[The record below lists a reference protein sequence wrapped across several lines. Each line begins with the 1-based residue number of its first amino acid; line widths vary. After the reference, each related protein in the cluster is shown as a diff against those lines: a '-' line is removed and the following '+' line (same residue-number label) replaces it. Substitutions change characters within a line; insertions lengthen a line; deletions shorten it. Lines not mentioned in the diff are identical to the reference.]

1 LETERYK
8 IPVGGEMSYLG
19 YPDFF
24 EPYIKKVEQTRPA
37 RVEKRKKGEEFPFM
51 SLQER
56 QEMLKY
62 HPDYREEG
70 RREIKIGPSKGYRI
84 AHEFVDLLEAR
95 SRVDPDKVDLSRVD
109 YETDVLVIGGGGAA
123 TVAALIAEENGA
135 QVLIATKLRHG
146 DANTMMA
153 EGGIQAATKR
163 EKDSPYYHYLDV
175 LGGGHFKNDPDIVA
189 AFVKQAPDA
198 LQWLESLGVMFSK
211 FPDGRLGAM
220 HGGGTCRKRMHY
232 CADLSGLEIM
242 RTVRDE
248 ARNRANI
255 KVLEFSPAV
264 ELILDE
270 HKQCAGAVLY
280 NMETEEYL
288 VARAKAVI
296 LATGGA
302 GRLHVQGF
310 MTTNHYGATA
320 DGIVLGYR
328 AGVPLSFLHT
338 VQYHPT
344 GVVFPEQIEGWL
356 ITERFRS
363 EGSDIVNAHGEKFV
377 NEREPRDVEA
387 ARFIKECLDGN
398 GVPTPTGKVGVWLDS
413 PMLDILHGEGRVR
426 TAFVGKW
433 KVYDRLGIDIS
444 KAPMLVYPTLHYQN
458 GGLKDNAECETA
470 VPGLYVAGEVTGG
483 LHGENRLMGNSLMD
497 IVVFGRVAGKNAA
510 IFAREKVKKGKLTL
524 KHVKRYHEELK
535 EAGITTDRIA
545 PMLLPDYTTPEV
557 KEKQLT
563 VSYLGTLR

>member
-1 LETERYK
+1 
-8 IPVGGEMSYLG
+8 MSYLG

-51 SLQER
+51 SLEER
-56 QEMLKY
+56 QEILKH
-62 HPDYREEG
+62 HPDYKEAG
-70 RREIKIGPSKGYRI
+70 RREIKVGPNKGYRI
-84 AHEFVDLLEAR
+84 AHEFVDLLEAK
-95 SRVDPDKVDLSRVD
+95 SKVDPDKVDLTRTD

-123 TVAALIAEENGA
+123 TIAALIAEENSA
-135 QVLIATKLRHG
+135 QVVVATKLRHG

-153 EGGIQAATKR
+153 EGGIQAASKG

-175 LGGGHFKNDPDIVA
+175 MGGGHFKNDSDIVA

-198 LQWLESLGVMFSK
+198 LRWLESLGVMFSK
-211 FPDGRLGAM
+211 FPDGRLDAM

-248 ARNRANI
+248 ARNRTNI

-264 ELILDE
+264 ELIVNE
-270 HKQCAGAVLY
+270 HGQCAGALLY

-288 VARAKAVI
+288 VTKAKAVI

-328 AGVPLSFLHT
+328 AGVPLAFMHT

-363 EGSDIVNAHGEKFV
+363 EGSDILNVHGEKFV
-377 NEREPRDVEA
+377 NEREPRDVES
-387 ARFIKECLDGN
+387 ARVIKECLDGK
-398 GVPTPTGKVGVWLDS
+398 GVPIPTEKVGIWLDS
-413 PMLDILHGEGRVR
+413 PMLDILHGERRVR

-458 GGLKDNAECETA
+458 GGLKNDAECETA

-497 IVVFGRVAGKNAA
+497 LVVFGRIAGRNAA
-510 IFAREKVKKGKLTL
+510 IFAKKKAKEGKLTL
-524 KHVKRYHEELK
+524 EHVKRYHKELE
-535 EAGITTDRIA
+535 EAGIITDRVA
-545 PMLLPDYTTPEV
+545 PMLLPDYTRREV

-563 VSYLGTLR
+563 AIYLGLGGKNRA

>member
-1 LETERYK
+1 
-8 IPVGGEMSYLG
+8 MSYLG
-19 YPDFF
+19 YPDLFQ
-24 EPYIKKVEQTRPA
+24 PYIKNVEQTRPV

-62 HPDYREEG
+62 HPDYKEEG
-70 RREIKIGPSKGYRI
+70 RRKIKVGPSKGYRI
-84 AHEFVDLLEAR
+84 AHEFVDLLEAK
-95 SRVDPDKVDLSRVD
+95 SWVDPDKVDLSKVD

-123 TVAALIAEENGA
+123 TIAALIAEENGA

-153 EGGIQAATKR
+153 EGGIQAATKG

-175 LGGGHFKNDPDIVA
+175 IGGGHFKNDLDIVA

-211 FPDGRLGAM
+211 FSDGRMVTM

-232 CADLSGLEIM
+232 CADLSGMEIM

-255 KVLEFSPAV
+255 KVVEFSPAV
-264 ELILDE
+264 ELILNE
-270 HKQCAGAVLY
+270 YGQCAGALLY
-280 NMETEEYL
+280 NIETEEYI
-288 VARAKAVI
+288 VAKARAVI

-328 AGVPLSFLHT
+328 AGVPLAFMHT

-363 EGSDIVNAHGEKFV
+363 EGADILNVHGEKFV
-377 NEREPRDVEA
+377 NEREPRDVES

-398 GVPTPTGKVGVWLDS
+398 GVLTPTGKVGVWLDS

-458 GGLKDNAECETA
+458 GGLKDNNECETV

-497 IVVFGRVAGKNAA
+497 IVVFGRIAGKNAA
-510 IFAREKVKKGKLTL
+510 IFAREKAKAGNLTMEHVKKYNK
-524 KHVKRYHEELK
+524 ELQ
-535 EAGITTDRIA
+535 EAGIVTDRIA
-545 PMLLPDYTTPEV
+545 PILLPDYTRPEV
-557 KEKQLT
+557 KERRLT
-563 VSYLGTLR
+563 ASYPQILE

>member
-1 LETERYK
+1 
-8 IPVGGEMSYLG
+8 MSYLG

-24 EPYIKKVEQTRPA
+24 ESYIKKVEGTRPA

-51 SLQER
+51 SLEER
-56 QEMLKY
+56 QDMLKY
-62 HPDYREEG
+62 HPDYKEEG

-95 SRVDPDKVDLSRVD
+95 SRVDPDKIDLSRVD

-123 TVAALIAEENGA
+123 TVAAIIAEENGA
-135 QVLIATKLRHG
+135 QVLMATKLRHG

-153 EGGIQAATKR
+153 EGGIQAASKIG
-163 EKDSPYYHYLDV
+163 KDSPYYHYLDV

-189 AFVKQAPDA
+189 TFVKQAPDA
-198 LQWLESLGVMFSK
+198 LQWLEGLGVMFSK
-211 FPDGRLGAM
+211 SSDGSLGAM

-232 CADLSGLEIM
+232 CADLSGMEIM

-248 ARNRANI
+248 ARNRPNI

-264 ELILDE
+264 ELVLNE
-270 HKQCAGAVLY
+270 YGQCAGAVLY
-280 NMETEEYL
+280 NMETEEYS
-288 VARAKAVI
+288 VARARAVI

-320 DGIVLGYR
+320 DGVVLGYR

-363 EGSDIVNAHGEKFV
+363 EGSDILNANGEKFV

-387 ARFIKECLDGN
+387 ARFIKECMDGN
-398 GVPTPTGKVGVWLDS
+398 GVPTPTGKVGIWLDS

-426 TAFVGKW
+426 NAFVGKW

-497 IVVFGRVAGKNAA
+497 LVVFGRIAGRNAA
-510 IFAREKVKKGKLTL
+510 VFAREKAKEGELTL
-524 KHVKRYHEELK
+524 KHVKAYLKELK
-535 EAGITTDRIA
+535 DAGVKTDRVA
-545 PMLLPDYTTPEV
+545 PMLLPDYTPKEV

-563 VSYLGTLR
+563 ASYLGSLR